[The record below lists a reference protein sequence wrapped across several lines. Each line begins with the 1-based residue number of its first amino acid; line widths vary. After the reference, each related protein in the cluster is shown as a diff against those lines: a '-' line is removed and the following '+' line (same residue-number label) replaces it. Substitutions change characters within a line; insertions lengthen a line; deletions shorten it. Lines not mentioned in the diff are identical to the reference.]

1 MDEKLRKMK
10 DLIYNLYL
18 SIWSVKLI
26 LTSLKI
32 KKGISRAIFIVILAN
47 REVCFNIDFS
57 NIKTKFPSNIWLHS
71 IDFITKVDEGLDP
84 LLVEY
89 WEVFF
94 WRSKCLTYI

>member
-18 SIWSVKLI
+18 SIRSIKI
-26 LTSLKI
+26 ISTSLKR
-32 KKGISRAIFIVILAN
+32 KKGISGAIFIVILVN
-47 REVCFNIDFS
+47 RKVCFNIVYS
-57 NIKTKFPSNIWLHS
+57 NMKTKFSSNIWLHS
-71 IDFITKVDEGLDP
+71 IDFMTKVDEGLDP

-94 WRSKCLTYI
+94 